1 MAGFAMA
8 LAAGAESGGYASLS
22 EAASRMGTGPVRTY
36 APDKSR
42 HAVYEPLY
50 RDYLTLIDYFG
61 RGGNDI
67 MKRLLAQKKRAVRR
81 RD

>member
-1 MAGFAMA
+1 
-8 LAAGAESGGYASLS
+8 
-22 EAASRMGTGPVRTY
+22 MGTGPIRSY
-36 APDKSR
+36 APDKGR

-67 MKRLLAQKKRAVRR
+67 MKRLLNLKREMKGKQYG
-81 RD
+81 